1 MEERN
6 RNRSQIVVR
15 VERSTTAGYCDLAGA
30 AELSGLHP
38 DLIRDLCRAG
48 FVETRVSDDE
58 EQWYFDDHALYM
70 LRRVHE
76 WREHKG
82 INLRGIRLILEL
94 FREMDRMEREIRF
107 LRDRLG

>member
-1 MEERN
+1 MKQRD
-6 RNRSQIVVR
+6 RSRSQIVVR
-15 VERSTTAGYCDLAGA
+15 VERSAAAGFCDLSRA

-38 DLIRDLCRAG
+38 DLIQDLCRAG
-48 FVETRVSDDE
+48 FVETRVSENEDE
-58 EQWYFDDHALYM
+58 WLFDDHALYL

-76 WREHKG
+76 MREQKG

-94 FREMDRMEREIRF
+94 FREMDEMEREIRF